1 VGQVDAGD
9 RLSVGVVAVV
19 VVVRRM
25 TINVMQI
32 LWSYISI
39 TTTGRYHHHHHHLHT
54 FTDMYLDHIWK
65 QTSRDSFTHIGPFVR
80 RIIRDK
86 I

>member
-1 VGQVDAGD
+1 VGRVDAGD

-39 TTTGRYHHHHHHLHT
+39 TTTDIT
-54 FTDMYLDHIWK
+54 
-65 QTSRDSFTHIGPFVR
+65 
-80 RIIRDK
+80 IITT
-86 I
+86 IINMM